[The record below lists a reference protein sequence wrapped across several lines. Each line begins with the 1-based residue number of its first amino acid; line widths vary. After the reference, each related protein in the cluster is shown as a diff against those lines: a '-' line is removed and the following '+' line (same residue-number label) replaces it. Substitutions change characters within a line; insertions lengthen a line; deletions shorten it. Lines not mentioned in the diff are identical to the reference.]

1 MRTQTNEVQ
10 AIYNG
15 TARQQDTGKIVV
27 EVMTKEDHAAMHE
40 MARLDI
46 KKIAQAVNMI
56 PKSVCIVA
64 RSGNKVARQQQE
76 TGLEQLNEM
85 LRAIRETGDKVEAI
99 KWGMVAAG
107 YANGMCCGDLISK
120 SELHEVIGLIDQTFK
135 KTELRI
141 EAAKRPF
148 WARFIR
154 KWVRA

>member
-85 LRAIRETGDKVEAI
+85 LRVIRETGDKVEAI

-120 SELHEVIGLIDQTFK
+120 S
-135 KTELRI
+135 
-141 EAAKRPF
+141 
-148 WARFIR
+148 
-154 KWVRA
+154 